1 VLSVRR
7 KNSRLDYMKG
17 MERSA
22 LLSVF
27 KPELECDRV
36 TVFSSTVMG
45 GINFYL
51 NEHKD
56 TGLIAMIARDSG
68 HLIQKHY
75 TREMAS
81 HTHLPLLVLHDVKT
95 A

>member
-1 VLSVRR
+1 LKRQ
-7 KNSRLDYMKG
+7 
-17 MERSA
+17 ERHFLIS
-22 LLSVF
+22 LF
-27 KPELECDRV
+27 EPEIESESV
-36 TVFSSTVMG
+36 TVFGSNVMG

-51 NEHKD
+51 NRKSED

-81 HTHLPLLVLHDVKT
+81 HTHLPLLVLHDSKI
-95 A
+95 